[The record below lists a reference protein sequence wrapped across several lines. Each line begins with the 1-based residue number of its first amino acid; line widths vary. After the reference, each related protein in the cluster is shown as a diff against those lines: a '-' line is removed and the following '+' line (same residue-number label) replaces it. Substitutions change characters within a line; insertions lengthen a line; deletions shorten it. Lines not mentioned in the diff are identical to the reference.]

1 VKHYDV
7 IIIGGGLAGL
17 TAAIHL
23 KKKKYNILLLEKERF
38 PHHKVCGE
46 YLSREVVPYLAY
58 LEIRLSGAAE
68 IDTLE
73 FSAPKG
79 RSLTCTLPLGG
90 LGISRFALDNTL
102 YEKAVS
108 LGVSFSFCTARSVT
122 FRDDLFTITTNKQ
135 EVFNSR
141 FIIGAFGKRSNLDV
155 VMNRPFV
162 KKKSPWLGIKAHYRI
177 PDFPDNVV
185 ALHNFPGGYGGL
197 SKTETGDVNFCYLV
211 TYDSFQKYR
220 DIDKFNA
227 AVVSQNPYLASFL
240 SKASIL
246 FDKPLSIAQIS
257 FEKKHAV
264 EDHVLMC
271 GDSAGLIHPLCG
283 NGMAMAIHS
292 AKLAS
297 ECIDAYFREGKQDRK
312 FTEMHYA
319 ALWKETF
326 GKRIAYGRYLQT
338 LLMSPGLSNSLI
350 GLTARSPRL
359 LNAIVKRTHGN
370 PIEI

>member
-1 VKHYDV
+1 
-7 IIIGGGLAGL
+7 
-17 TAAIHL
+17 
-23 KKKKYNILLLEKERF
+23 
-38 PHHKVCGE
+38 
-46 YLSREVVPYLAY
+46 
-58 LEIRLSGAAE
+58 
-68 IDTLE
+68 
-73 FSAPKG
+73 
-79 RSLTCTLPLGG
+79 
-90 LGISRFALDNTL
+90 
-102 YEKAVS
+102 
-108 LGVSFSFCTARSVT
+108 
-122 FRDDLFTITTNKQ
+122 
-135 EVFNSR
+135 
-141 FIIGAFGKRSNLDV
+141 
-155 VMNRPFV
+155 
-162 KKKSPWLGIKAHYRI
+162 
-177 PDFPDNVV
+177 V
-185 ALHNFPGGYGGL
+185 ALHNFTGGYGGL
-197 SKTETGDVNFCYLV
+197 SKTETGAVNFCYLV

-220 DIDKFNA
+220 DIDRFNT

-240 SKASIL
+240 SKAAIL

-257 FEKKHAV
+257 FEKKQAV

-319 ALWKETF
+319 AQWKETF
-326 GKRIAYGRYLQT
+326 GKRIAYGRSLQT